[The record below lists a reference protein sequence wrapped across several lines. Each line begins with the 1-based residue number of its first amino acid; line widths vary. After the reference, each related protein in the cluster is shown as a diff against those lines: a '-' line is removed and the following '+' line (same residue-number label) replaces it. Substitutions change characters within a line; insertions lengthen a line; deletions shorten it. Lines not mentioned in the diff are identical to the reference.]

1 MTATGTKRALCDEPW
16 PPEAIETLGRCP
28 VCADTERD
36 LLFEGLCDTIF
47 FVAPGRWTLWRCLG
61 CGNSYLDPRP
71 DEASI
76 GRAYDDYYTHEAPWT
91 PKPPA
96 TPLQR
101 LRSGL
106 ANGYRNRRYGTR
118 SSPAYAPG
126 YWLGRLLRPLA
137 EPSDVAFRFLE
148 RRKNDPPRPKL
159 LDLGCGGGAFLAAA
173 LEAGWEAS
181 GIDFDAKAVEGARRR
196 GLDVSVGGLETVA
209 DRAGQYDAVTLS
221 HVIEHLHDPAG
232 ALRTIRHILKPG
244 GRLYVETPNLD
255 SIGRRLYGR
264 HWRGLEPPRHLVL
277 FNRRGLAA
285 LLAREGFEAIRFR
298 RTKSALAGL
307 GLLSAR
313 IAAGLDPNEAAP
325 GVRGPRLPDRLRSS
339 LSRSGTE
346 FLIFTAE
353 KPRR

>member
-1 MTATGTKRALCDEPW
+1 VTAIGRRGAGCDEPW
-16 PPEAIETLGRCP
+16 PAEGLETLGHCP
-28 VCADTERD
+28 LCGAAERS
-36 LLFEGLCDTIF
+36 LLFDGLCDAIF
-47 FVAPGRWTLWRCLG
+47 FVAPGRWTLWRCGG
-61 CGNSYLDPRP
+61 CGNGYLDPRP
-71 DEASI
+71 DAATI
-76 GRAYDDYYTHEAPWT
+76 GRAYEEYYTHEAPWAAA
-91 PKPPA
+91 PPA
-96 TPLQR
+96 TRLQR

-118 SSPAYAPG
+118 FSPAYAPG

-137 EPSDVAFRFLE
+137 EPSDVAYRFLE
-148 RRKNDPPRPKL
+148 RRPDDAPQPRL
-159 LDLGCGGGAFLAAA
+159 LDVGCGGGAFLAAA
-173 LEAGWEAS
+173 REAGWEAA
-181 GIDFDAKAVEGARRR
+181 GIDFDAKAVAGARRR
-196 GLDVSVGGLETVA
+196 GLDVSLGGLESVA

-277 FNRRGLAA
+277 FNRPGLAA
-285 LLAREGFEAIRFR
+285 LLARSGFEAIRFR

-313 IAAGLDPNEAAP
+313 IAAGLDPNQPAP
-325 GVRGPRLPDRLRSS
+325 GVRGPGRLDRLRSA
-339 LSRSGTE
+339 LSRGGTE
-346 FLIFTAE
+346 FMTFTAE
-353 KPRR
+353 TPRR